1 MNKNLIIAAAVAAA
15 LGASAAANADSC
27 SAPTY
32 KLYVAGSSAA
42 KASFQTALAND
53 LFVANSEVSYSS
65 SNGDF
70 EAFCGPVKSGNGAGL
85 TALATAIAFYRAEG
99 GSVVGALP
107 IVSGKAIKFLDL
119 TGSGCNVAASPTVT
133 GVPTTTGSS
142 ATVGT
147 TDGWGGCVTTHGV
160 EMGVTDLEPTVF
172 YASAGNYP
180 TAYSTSVF
188 GTANTTQ
195 LGALTIAPLFSQVFG
210 IAVNTSGINGGS
222 TGQAVNLSKE
232 TVANILNGSYTDWS
246 AVPSA
251 SGGAVSNVSAPITII
266 NREAGSG
273 TRTGASIYFLGD
285 ECTTFPAT
293 LSDPGPVD
301 YYATSDELKAAGTVP
316 GSISY
321 ASIDN
326 LEPNGTKYPNL
337 TMASLSGVTPSNLAA
352 ATGQYDYWF
361 EATAVQGN
369 TTGTTGGITSNG
381 GSALYTWLTTGELQN
396 LATAPHAAD
405 INVIPNLDA
414 NGASVPLTSSVVGGH
429 TIYLNPFTR
438 STNSCNIPAEQN

>member
-1 MNKNLIIAAAVAAA
+1 MNKNLIIATAVAAA
-15 LGASAAANADSC
+15 LGAGAAAHADSC

-53 LFVANSEVSYSS
+53 LFTTESSYSS
-65 SNGDF
+65 TNGDF
-70 EAFCGPVKSGNGAGL
+70 EAFCGPVKSPSPVNGL
-85 TALATAIAFYRAEG
+85 TAGATAIVFYRAEG

-107 IVSGKAIKFLDL
+107 IATGHNVKFLDL
-119 TGSGCNVAASPTVT
+119 TGTGCNVAAPV
-133 GVPTTTGSS
+133 TTGSS

-147 TDGWGGCVTTHGV
+147 TDGWGGCVTEHNV
-160 EMGVTDLEPTVF
+160 EMGITDLEPGVF
-172 YASAGNYP
+172 TAASGNYP
-180 TAYSTSVF
+180 TAYSTAVF
-188 GTANTTQ
+188 GSATPQQLSSLPTAV
-195 LGALTIAPLFSQVFG
+195 LFQQVFA
-210 IAVNTSGINGGS
+210 IAVNTSGINGGG
-222 TGQAVNLSKE
+222 TGQAVNLSRE
-232 TVANILNGSYTDWS
+232 TVANILNGSYVDWS

-251 SGGAVSNVSAPITII
+251 SGGAVSSVSAPITII

-285 ECTTFPAT
+285 ECTTLPFT

-337 TMASLSGVTPSNLAA
+337 TMASLSGVTPTNLAA
-352 ATGQYDYWF
+352 ASGQYDYWF
-361 EATAVQGN
+361 EATAVQG
-369 TTGTTGGITSNG
+369 TFDSTAASN
-381 GSALYTWLTTGELQN
+381 LYTWLTTGELTN

-405 INVIPNLDA
+405 INVIPNLGS
-414 NGASVPLTSSVVGGH
+414 NGAAVPIVSSVVGGH
-429 TIYLNPFTR
+429 TIYQNPFTR
-438 STNSCNIPAEQN
+438 SGNSCNLPSEQN